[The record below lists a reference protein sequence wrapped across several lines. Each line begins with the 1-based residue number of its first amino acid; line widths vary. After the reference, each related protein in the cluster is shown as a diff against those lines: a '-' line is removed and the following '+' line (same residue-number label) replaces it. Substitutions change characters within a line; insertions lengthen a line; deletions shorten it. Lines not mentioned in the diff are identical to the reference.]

1 MTPAEPARYARRMTR
16 VLLVLAALVT
26 VGCGHS
32 SGGAGGGGFDSGLP
46 TCAVDLEAGASC
58 ELGGPL
64 CFECNNGDGFQCSCE
79 TDSGAD
85 PNTPDAAIWFCVG
98 TGYTCP

>member
-1 MTPAEPARYARRMTR
+1 
-16 VLLVLAALVT
+16 
-26 VGCGHS
+26 
-32 SGGAGGGGFDSGLP
+32 
-46 TCAVDLEAGASC
+46 VDLEAGASC